1 MTKPELSAYQSLF
14 EVEVHNRASEVDPD
28 NEQDWF
34 SLTLGWAIG
43 KGLKPEDAHEFALH
57 IRYHTEL
64 G

>member
-1 MTKPELSAYQSLF
+1 VDDLEKKFYTIAFKAEI
-14 EVEVHNRASEVDPD
+14 NDRAEEIDSS

-43 KGLKPEDAHEFALH
+43 KGLTPEDAHEFARY
-57 IRYHTEL
+57 IRYETPL